1 MTKLELQIRN
11 FNYKT
16 DLPSQR
22 ALFLECFPENAGTP
36 VVTNEHY
43 LWKFHS
49 SSPDFQSFEYG
60 AWINEEIVGYYAAIK
75 YPYTYSGKVVKA
87 GMVCDVMTGIKAR
100 GQGVFTQLGAYALGK
115 ISNEKLG
122 FLTGFPI
129 RKEVIPG
136 HKKAGWEFPF
146 IIPMFGKFLSL
157 SSFLI
162 SRRLSWLRYLL
173 NPILSF
179 FNLVVKYFR
188 RNYASVETERYSS
201 EEIDSILG
209 FGEFLSEVQKQNL
222 ISLNKDIMFL
232 KWRLGAPGK
241 KYAIAVLKVNKVIV
255 GYAVGRYVIKENVP
269 CFGVLDL
276 SLLRGFEKYSSA
288 LFTEIERIA
297 YEQKAELILIMILK
311 GIASKY
317 RFPKN
322 GWLRTPYNFSFIIKL
337 NSSIT
342 DQEILMD
349 EKNWF
354 LTWLDSDDL

>member
-1 MTKLELQIRN
+1 
-11 FNYKT
+11 
-16 DLPSQR
+16 
-22 ALFLECFPENAGTP
+22 
-36 VVTNEHY
+36 
-43 LWKFHS
+43 
-49 SSPDFQSFEYG
+49 
-60 AWINEEIVGYYAAIK
+60 
-75 YPYTYSGKVVKA
+75 
-87 GMVCDVMTGIKAR
+87 
-100 GQGVFTQLGAYALGK
+100 
-115 ISNEKLG
+115 
-122 FLTGFPI
+122 
-129 RKEVIPG
+129 
-136 HKKAGWEFPF
+136 
-146 IIPMFGKFLSL
+146 
-157 SSFLI
+157 
-162 SRRLSWLRYLL
+162 
-173 NPILSF
+173 
-179 FNLVVKYFR
+179 VKYFR